1 MEEQILV
8 VPTRLFHE
16 LGRFQG
22 FCGDANTYTRVLLD
36 PRNIVFKPRS
46 SVENDASFK
55 QLIPY
60 MLFCHTDAAGRTSVF
75 RYVRGKGMGEKRLH
89 GRASVGI
96 GGHLSSIDASDAGS
110 CDGVDVYHAG
120 MQRELNEEVTINS
133 SYTERCVGLI
143 NDDSTEVGSVHLGV
157 VHRFDLEEPNVTA
170 NETDII
176 ESGFVPVEE
185 LLCNSEEFET
195 WSSITLQALF
205 G

>member
-8 VPTRLFHE
+8 VPTQLFRE
-16 LGRFQG
+16 LGRFHG
-22 FCGDANTYTRVLLD
+22 FCGDAETYTRVLLD

-60 MLFCHTDAAGRTSVF
+60 MLFCHTNAAGKTSVF

-96 GGHLSSIDASDAGS
+96 GGHLSLVDVNEA
-110 CDGVDVYHAG
+110 VDVYRAG

-133 SYTERCVGLI
+133 CYTERCVGLI

-157 VHRFDLEEPNVTA
+157 VHRFDLEEPNVVP

-185 LLCNSEEFET
+185 LLRNSEEFET
-195 WSSITLQALF
+195 WSSIALQALF